1 MVSVF
6 LGTQDKSFKRI
17 IDYILRLKE
26 EDFLKDQK
34 IIIQMGQTKYDFKNL
49 DKKYNI
55 EFFDFKPEEEINK
68 IIEKSD
74 FVISHSGVGLLMSA
88 IKMHKK
94 VIIIP
99 RLKKYKEHVNDHQVQ
114 IAENFKDENYGI
126 VASNYKELKEAVRS
140 IKDFKQSEHKSN
152 TENFCNSL
160 DVLIEKLVNN

>member
-17 IDYILRLKE
+17 IDYILKLKE
-26 EDFLKDQK
+26 EGFLKGKK

-55 EFFDFKPEEEINK
+55 EFFDFKNEEEINK

-88 IKMHKK
+88 IKLHKK
-94 VIIIP
+94 IIIVP

-126 VASNYKELKEAVRS
+126 VASNYDEFKKAIKN
-140 IKDFKQSEHKSN
+140 IKDFKQNKYKSN
-152 TENFCNSL
+152 TENFCNNL
-160 DVLIEKLVNN
+160 DVLIEELVKK